1 MKVPTYARE
10 ITGAAE
16 DRVIEDGV
24 KCAEDSY
31 MKSGSEVITVD
42 AVPWWNTSVILKMRR
57 R

>member
-16 DRVIEDGV
+16 DRVIEDRV

-31 MKSGSEVITVD
+31 LESGSGVITVD
-42 AVPWWNTSVILKMRR
+42 SVPWWNTSAILKMRWR
-57 R
+57 